1 MDIDIPRISRS
12 VNNSDKP
19 LLRNILVPR
28 RPPREVDPDLSV
40 GAEVIVAARLAV
52 VVVLAFFIVWVEI
65 PYQGAAITALALS
78 VVTHVVFWIT
88 HVRSRKPITPV
99 TAMATIVADTV
110 GIGVGVLL
118 TGGVDSPMVLL
129 WATNVAIG
137 AIWLGARRTLPVIG
151 VVIAFLVTALI
162 VDPATD
168 VVLTDLQ
175 SAVFAAFCLAVI
187 VAHGGVVAAQQRFAL
202 TVIHAAE
209 ERARRDPLTGLL
221 NRSALDEQLLVEIDR
236 ARRYGHSLA
245 VVIVDLDDFK
255 HVNDTRGHLAGDAVL
270 IDVADQLTR
279 EMRRSDVVV
288 RFGGE
293 EFVMLLP
300 ETDQPA
306 AFSLAERLRHR
317 VLRSPASQGVTLSV
331 GVAVYPDAADDA
343 DELINCADR
352 ALYAAKADGKNCTVV
367 YAPPNSGETANR

>member
-1 MDIDIPRISRS
+1 MND
-12 VNNSDKP
+12 SDKP

-52 VVVLAFFIVWVEI
+52 VVVLALFIVWVEI
-65 PYQGAAITALALS
+65 PYQGAAITVLALS
-78 VVTHVVFWIT
+78 VVTHFVFWVT
-88 HVRSRKPITPV
+88 HVRNRKPITPV

-110 GIGVGVLL
+110 GIGVGVLV
-118 TGGVDSPMVLL
+118 TGGVDSPLVLL
-129 WATNVAIG
+129 WGTNVAIG

-151 VVIAFLVTALI
+151 VVIAVLIVALI

-168 VVLTDLQ
+168 LVLSGLQ

-202 TVIHAAE
+202 AVIHAAE

-221 NRSALDEQLLVEIDR
+221 NRAALEEQILVEIDR
-236 ARRYGHSLA
+236 ARRYDHSLA
-245 VVIVDLDDFK
+245 VVMVDLDDFK
-255 HVNDTRGHLAGDAVL
+255 QVNDTRGHLAGDAVL

-317 VLRSPASQGVTLSV
+317 VLSSPASQGVTLSV

-367 YAPPNSGETANR
+367 YAPPSSGETVNR